1 MLSVRM
7 KPTFARFRLP
17 AHAPPPQQSNSF
29 ISLLFFVAVVVEV
42 FVLLLACIVF
52 VALTLLCCL
61 PQTMSTDNKSH
72 VDVMLAKT
80 QTSDHLSRFPFAS
93 LSLPS
98 IPIAICCGCSKK
110 EISHFN
116 RNLLKH
122 VPC

>member
-17 AHAPPPQQSNSF
+17 AHAHALAPATQQE
-29 ISLLFFVAVVVEV
+29 LLLVVAFVAVVGEV

-52 VALTLLCCL
+52 VALTLLLCL

-80 QTSDHLSRFPFAS
+80 QTSDHLSRFPSLLIPS
-93 LSLPS
+93 LSFPLLFVVVAAYKKFY
-98 IPIAICCGCSKK
+98 ILTEIC
-110 EISHFN
+110 
-116 RNLLKH
+116 
-122 VPC
+122 